1 MSIEKITSKIISD
14 AQAQAEITLD
24 EAKAQCD
31 AILAEA
37 AVKAEE
43 IVKKAEIEGL
53 AEKENL
59 ISRKKSVAD
68 IDGRKVI
75 LAEKQNLITEC
86 FAQALE
92 KIVAMDEKQ
101 YVDFLAGLVKK
112 SGVMEGELILNAADK
127 ERIGEALAVAVQAA
141 MPDSR
146 IVLSE
151 ETRNVKGGFLLKTG
165 AVYYNST
172 IEALVE
178 EAREELTGEVALQL
192 FQ

>member
-1 MSIEKITSKIISD
+1 
-14 AQAQAEITLD
+14 
-24 EAKAQCD
+24 
-31 AILAEA
+31 
-37 AVKAEE
+37 
-43 IVKKAEIEGL
+43 
-53 AEKENL
+53 
-59 ISRKKSVAD
+59 
-68 IDGRKVI
+68 
-75 LAEKQNLITEC
+75 
-86 FAQALE
+86 
-92 KIVAMDEKQ
+92 MDEKQ

>member
-14 AQAQAEITLD
+14 AQAQAEITLN